1 MVAFNGYIEGGG
13 GGREDMLS
21 LLSVISET
29 ACRILASNKMS
40 LLLQHKFLILSIG
53 IYGKK
58 KAWKELIVI
67 NLSP

>member
-13 GGREDMLS
+13 GGEDMLS

-40 LLLQHKFLILSIG
+40 LLLQYKFLILSIG

-58 KAWKELIVI
+58 RAWKELIVI